1 MKTREEVS
9 TFATAMEG
17 KLQKRDAYG
26 GWRHLPLEYLQE
38 KLESELRELL
48 IALKYESR
56 SEVAGECIDV
66 ANFAMFIWDI
76 MRSQP
81 EKREGVLTRGSK
93 EKAHE

>member
-1 MKTREEVS
+1 MKMREEVS
-9 TFATAMEG
+9 TFGAAMEG

-38 KLESELRELL
+38 KLESEVRELL
-48 IALKYESR
+48 IALKYESK
-56 SEVAGECIDV
+56 SEVAGECVDV

-81 EKREGVLTRGSK
+81 ETRNSIVTRGSK